1 MSKNRLAHALVGLAA
16 FSAAVL
22 LPTNSASASTSPST
36 PPLGMAQLAA
46 SAIDHK
52 DATHP
57 HCVAES
63 KPIGDTTL
71 QQSPHCFTTFGEAIA
86 YATNGRIHLANA
98 KTAREVT
105 EAELTQ
111 NPDPS
116 GSALAGTTTV
126 VSIHYSQTG
135 YTGSTYSLTQVQNP
149 AGTCGYTQLSNFTSG
164 WNDNIMSTH
173 TYGNCATTLFYDT
186 SFGLPTYPIHV
197 NASVSTL
204 GSFNNEASSE
214 KWCPA
219 YACS

>member
-1 MSKNRLAHALVGLAA
+1 MTGGILSKNRLAYALVGLAA

-22 LPTNSASASTSPST
+22 LPTNSASASTS
-36 PPLGMAQLAA
+36 
-46 SAIDHK
+46 
-52 DATHP
+52 
-57 HCVAES
+57 
-63 KPIGDTTL
+63 
-71 QQSPHCFTTFGEAIA
+71 
-86 YATNGRIHLANA
+86 
-98 KTAREVT
+98 
-105 EAELTQ
+105 
-111 NPDPS
+111 PDPS